1 MRHWNRARILSVNA
15 LICLAATTS
24 HAEVAVNMEATGAV
38 KLFQLRTTD
47 GASQLSRRVVT
58 QFLGMSVHSQHD
70 GPHLE
75 ARLRL
80 RLDSD
85 LGMAP
90 VVAARLDHPDAQFI
104 AADVQLAA
112 VRVRHLLNGHLD
124 LTLGRDVLI
133 DPVGAQT
140 IDGAQLHLRT
150 HDGLFVNLYTGLGV
164 IPQQRLSFDTT
175 FGHPW
180 AHPRDP
186 LFNDTPLTF
195 GAGAGFQSP
204 RLRAQVALRRTASS
218 STAEALQ
225 PPDEL
230 TPMTAGRR
238 ALIDD
243 RLGASIYANPID
255 ALSLTSQLT
264 WTPATRQLERL
275 LAEVLLQ
282 LPLYGDPYVGLQSE
296 LFAPSFPMGTVWSA
310 FGTSAMTSAGALAG
324 ARLPAGA
331 GQLQLDAQSHVR
343 FYAAAD
349 GADAPLPGADAHDT
363 QTLEGRLYAAWTLS
377 RPDRLWTSEL
387 SVYTAT
393 RAETGYDG
401 RLILGEVGAR
411 VELYRDTWWARLR
424 ALGIRH
430 QRDLQPLRSGDSA
443 GALLETSFLT
453 TYGGVISM
461 TTEYTSTPDFLHAL
475 RVTLQYG
482 LDLEIYR

>member
-1 MRHWNRARILSVNA
+1 M
-15 LICLAATTS
+15 CFAATVA
-24 HAEVAVNMEATGAV
+24 HAEVAVNLEATGAV

-47 GASQLSRRVVT
+47 GSAQISRRVVT
-58 QFLGMSVHSQHD
+58 QFLGMNVHSQHD
-70 GPHLE
+70 GPLLE

-90 VVAARLDHPDAQFI
+90 VVAARLDHPDVQFI
-104 AADVQLAA
+104 AADIQLAS
-112 VRVRHLLNGHLD
+112 VRVQHLLNGHLD

-140 IDGAQLHLRT
+140 IDGAQLHLHT
-150 HDGLFVNLYTGLGV
+150 PEGLFLNLYTGLAV
-164 IPQQRLSFDTT
+164 VPQQRLGFDSA

-180 AHPRDP
+180 AHPREP
-186 LFNDTPLTF
+186 LFNDTPMTV
-195 GAGAGFQSP
+195 GGGAGFQSR
-204 RLRAQVALRRTASS
+204 RLRAQVAIRRTSS
-218 STAEALQ
+218 ISTLDELQ

-230 TPMTAGRR
+230 PPKTPGQRP
-238 ALIDD
+238 LIDD

-255 ALSLTSQLT
+255 ALSFTTQLT

-275 LAEVLLQ
+275 LGELLLK
-282 LPLYGDPYVGLQSE
+282 LPLDGAPYIGLQSE
-296 LFAPSFPMGTVWSA
+296 IFAPSFPMGTVWSA
-310 FGTSAMTSAGALAG
+310 FGNSATTSAGTLAG
-324 ARLPAGA
+324 VSIPAGA
-331 GQLQLDAQSHVR
+331 GELQIDAQSHLR
-343 FYAAAD
+343 FYGAAD
-349 GADAPLPGADAHDT
+349 GADAPLPGPDAHDE

-377 RPDRLWTSEL
+377 RPDRLWASEL
-387 SVYTAT
+387 SFYTAT

-401 RLILGEVGAR
+401 RLVLGEVGAR
-411 VELYRDTWWARLR
+411 VELYRRTWWARLR
-424 ALGIRH
+424 ALGIHH